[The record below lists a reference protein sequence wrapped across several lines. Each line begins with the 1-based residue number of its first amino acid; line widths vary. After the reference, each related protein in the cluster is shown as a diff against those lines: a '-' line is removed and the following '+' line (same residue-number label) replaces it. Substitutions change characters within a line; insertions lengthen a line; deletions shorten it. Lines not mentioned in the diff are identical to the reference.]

1 MAVNL
6 QLSYIRYDLWLARA
20 IGDSPAKFISTLS
33 SWEPKAA
40 CTYDGKPWVYKT
52 LTAWAEELNLS
63 VSGVRHVIRQL
74 LDLGLIQKE
83 KKRAH
88 QWAQVCFYRVIP
100 EALEELKSQFFKK
113 TNRNASEE
121 RMDLLVADN
130 SSSNSFKTNKS
141 HSHQTSEPER
151 DINRSKSP
159 ESNQERT
166 KAKSPESNQESA
178 ICVKTTTLQSDKTF
192 AKFSEKGIYV
202 EDEKF
207 YLWLVEKAKQL
218 GKNHPPSW
226 AHRVYFEPGPAIL
239 SEYQNRNN
247 VRITPEFLLSKSSEL
262 GTLALSIERS
272 ELTPRDHLAR
282 LRAKW
287 QLGRCQQ
294 DVMAE
299 IANNPDWGL
308 ICDTE
313 FGPALAWKDEFD
325 DDQLTKKCEAEPV
338 LAANDVIPD
347 TVAAKPPNVC
357 LGSQSENE
365 YLLLQPVPAVAEVE
379 ILEAEGTAESHVEKL
394 PMMQRPKLDLDIL
407 LKDLSDKWASR
418 GQWICEF
425 PKIRDM
431 FRQEVLEEVSAH
443 PEWGIKILPDFGPV
457 IAEDLVDRPTEN
469 VHRINE
475 PVVAS
480 SSNDLPVNLA
490 LPEIGVVMC
499 QVINSS
505 VPLPQ
510 TQPGLGLVG
519 SVDGEVQFPVV
530 LKREMIALPLSERLW
545 DGGCPNND
553 EFSMAPF
560 SEEMSIK
567 QYIAEILQMSTVIG
581 WTDSKLEQELYQLFS
596 KMELNNLV
604 DHELIAFHGL
614 LLDLSRKVE

>member
-1 MAVNL
+1 
-6 QLSYIRYDLWLARA
+6 
-20 IGDSPAKFISTLS
+20 
-33 SWEPKAA
+33 
-40 CTYDGKPWVYKT
+40 
-52 LTAWAEELNLS
+52 
-63 VSGVRHVIRQL
+63 
-74 LDLGLIQKE
+74 
-83 KKRAH
+83 
-88 QWAQVCFYRVIP
+88 
-100 EALEELKSQFFKK
+100 
-113 TNRNASEE
+113 
-121 RMDLLVADN
+121 
-130 SSSNSFKTNKS
+130 
-141 HSHQTSEPER
+141 
-151 DINRSKSP
+151 
-159 ESNQERT
+159 
-166 KAKSPESNQESA
+166 
-178 ICVKTTTLQSDKTF
+178 
-192 AKFSEKGIYV
+192 
-202 EDEKF
+202 
-207 YLWLVEKAKQL
+207 
-218 GKNHPPSW
+218 
-226 AHRVYFEPGPAIL
+226 
-239 SEYQNRNN
+239 
-247 VRITPEFLLSKSSEL
+247 
-262 GTLALSIERS
+262 
-272 ELTPRDHLAR
+272 
-282 LRAKW
+282 
-287 QLGRCQQ
+287 
-294 DVMAE
+294 
-299 IANNPDWGL
+299 
-308 ICDTE
+308 
-313 FGPALAWKDEFD
+313 
-325 DDQLTKKCEAEPV
+325 
-338 LAANDVIPD
+338 
-347 TVAAKPPNVC
+347 
-357 LGSQSENE
+357 
-365 YLLLQPVPAVAEVE
+365 
-379 ILEAEGTAESHVEKL
+379 
-394 PMMQRPKLDLDIL
+394 MQRPKLDLDIL
-407 LKDLSDKWASR
+407 LKDLSDEWASR

-490 LPEIGVVMC
+490 LPEIGAVMC

>member
-141 HSHQTSEPER
+141 HSQPTPTPEPER
-151 DINRSKSP
+151 DTIGSKLKEKNQGRTRAKLPRSK
-159 ESNQERT
+159 QE
-166 KAKSPESNQESA
+166 PA
-178 ICVKTTTLQSDKTF
+178 ICDKTTALQPDKTSENY
-192 AKFSEKGIYV
+192 SEKKIYV
-202 EDEKF
+202 EDKEF
-207 YLWLVEKAKQL
+207 YFWLVERAKQL

-226 AHRVYFEPGPAIL
+226 AHRVYSEPGPAIV
-239 SEYQNRNN
+239 SEYESRNN
-247 VRITPEFLLSKSSEL
+247 FRIKSEFLISKSEEL
-262 GTLALSIERS
+262 ATLALSSERS
-272 ELTPRDHLAR
+272 ELTSQDHLAR

-287 QLGRCQQ
+287 QLSRYQQ

-308 ICDTE
+308 ICNTE
-313 FGPALAWKDEFD
+313 SGPAPAWNDEFD
-325 DDQLTKKCEAEPV
+325 DERLTKKCEAEPV
-338 LAANDVIPD
+338 FAANDVIPD
-347 TVAAKPPNVC
+347 TVAAKLPDVC

-365 YLLLQPVPAVAEVE
+365 YLLLQPFPAV
-379 ILEAEGTAESHVEKL
+379 AESHVEKL
-394 PMMQRPKLDLDIL
+394 PMMQRTELDLDIL

-443 PEWGIKILPDFGPV
+443 PEWGIKILPDFGPF

-490 LPEIGVVMC
+490 LPEIAAVMC
-499 QVINSS
+499 QVINSL

-510 TQPGLGLVG
+510 NQTGLGLVG

-530 LKREMIALPLSERLW
+530 LKREMIALPLSGRLW
-545 DGGCPNND
+545 DGGCPNKD

-567 QYIAEILQMSTVIG
+567 QYIAEILQMSSVIG

-596 KMELNNLV
+596 KMELCNLV